1 MTFFFRKAG
10 AAFACACLAL
20 AGGARADDFPARPV
34 KIVVPFAPGGGND
47 AFARLLAQGL
57 SVAWK
62 QQVFVENRP
71 GAGGN
76 IGSDFAAKSPA
87 DGYTLLLGHTGSF
100 AINPSL
106 YTKLPYDPQKD
117 LAPISL
123 IASTPLVLVVGPN
136 EAANSVKELIAAA
149 KAKPGAY
156 NFASSGSGTGSHLA
170 GELFKSM
177 AGVQI
182 THVPYKGTSPAVTDL
197 LGGQVQMMFSVIP
210 TALPYVQAKRLKA
223 LAVTGAHPLPMLPGI
238 PTASSSGLPG
248 FESTLSYGVLA
259 PKGTP
264 EPVIREIH
272 DQTAKLVATAAF
284 KEKFSMEGAEPL
296 FGTSA
301 EFAVLI
307 RAETEK
313 WRKVI
318 VSSGAR
324 AE

>member
-1 MTFFFRKAG
+1 MIPVFRKVG
-10 AAFACACLAL
+10 AALACACLVL
-20 AGGARADDFPARPV
+20 AGGARADDFPSRPV

-57 SVAWK
+57 STAWK

-106 YTKLPYDPQKD
+106 YTKLSYDPQKD

-123 IASTPLVLVVGPN
+123 IASTPLVLVVGPGV
-136 EAANSVKELIAAA
+136 AAASVKELIAAA
-149 KAKPGAY
+149 KAAPGQF

-177 AGVQI
+177 AGVSI
-182 THVPYKGTSPAVTDL
+182 THVPYKGTGPAVTDL

-223 LAVTGAHPLPMLPGI
+223 LAVTGAHPSLMLPGI
-238 PTASSSGLPG
+238 PTAASSGLPG

-284 KEKFSMEGAEPL
+284 KERLATEGAEPL
-296 FGTSA
+296 FGSSA
-301 EFAVLI
+301 EFAALI

-313 WRKVI
+313 WRRVI
-318 VSSGAR
+318 QASGAR

>member
-1 MTFFFRKAG
+1 MRSIFQRAG
-10 AAFACACLAL
+10 TALACACLGLTGA
-20 AGGARADDFPARPV
+20 ARADDFPSHPV

-57 SVAWK
+57 SAAWK

-76 IGSDFAAKSPA
+76 IGSDFVAKSPA
-87 DGYTLLLGHTGSF
+87 DGYTLLLGHTGTL

-106 YTKLPYDPQKD
+106 YTKLSYDPQKD

-149 KAKPGAY
+149 KARPGAY

-170 GELFKSM
+170 GELFKNM
-177 AGVQI
+177 AGVSI

-223 LAVTGAHPLPMLPGI
+223 LAVTGAHPLPMLPGV

-248 FESTLSYGVLA
+248 FESTLNYGVLA
-259 PKGTP
+259 PKATP

-284 KEKFSMEGAEPL
+284 KERLATEGAEPV
-296 FGTSA
+296 FGSSA
-301 EFAVLI
+301 DFAALI
-307 RAETEK
+307 KAETEK

-318 VSSGAR
+318 VASGAR